1 MIELQALN
9 YVIQKKDA
17 SFFLMN
23 SLNEDFFTSY
33 KAEYKFINDHIK
45 KYNVVPDY
53 LTVQNKFPDFPIV
66 ETTEAPEYIVNQL
79 YQEYNAQTVVE
90 SYKKSIEKF
99 KKKDFE
105 GGIAEASG
113 IAKKVISNSPVKSV
127 DLISDR
133 TRYDA
138 YI

>member
-33 KAEYKFINDHIK
+33 KAEYKFINEHIK

-79 YQEYNAQTVVE
+79 SSCRFPRPHLHYL
-90 SYKKSIEKF
+90 F
-99 KKKDFE
+99 FCC
-105 GGIAEASG
+105 
-113 IAKKVISNSPVKSV
+113 
-127 DLISDR
+127 
-133 TRYDA
+133 
-138 YI
+138 